1 MEEETLSAF
10 ASLEVFSHE
19 LLFGNLGPDSRPY
32 NPLDQL
38 RSMVF
43 CVLAAASSVFAEL
56 QHASSTC
63 VLNFIET
70 ASLDPSL
77 PGVRMLQNWIREGL
91 AVSIAILDQE
101 RIEGRLIWQ
110 DPEFLALERLGSTRP
125 VLIARRHI
133 TLIRSID

>member
-1 MEEETLSAF
+1 
-10 ASLEVFSHE
+10 VFF
-19 LLFGNLGPDSRPY
+19 LLRLNINGFPCI
-32 NPLDQL
+32 NPTQI
-38 RSMVF
+38 
-43 CVLAAASSVFAEL
+43 VLPEL
-56 QHASSTC
+56 QHDQPLC
-63 VLNFIET
+63 VLKFMET
-70 ASLDPSL
+70 TPLDPSL

-133 TLIRSID
+133 TLIRTID